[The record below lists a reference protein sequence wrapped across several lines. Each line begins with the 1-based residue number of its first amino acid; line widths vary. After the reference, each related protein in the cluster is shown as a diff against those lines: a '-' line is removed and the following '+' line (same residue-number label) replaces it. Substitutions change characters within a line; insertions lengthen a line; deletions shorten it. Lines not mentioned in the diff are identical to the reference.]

1 MKTTNIQQGMT
12 LIELLIVVA
21 IMGILAAV
29 AYPSYTDHVVR
40 SNRAEAQRELTRL
53 ANLQEQYFI
62 DHRAYTT
69 DMKKLG
75 MPADPYIT
83 GSNNY
88 SIDALVV
95 GAKFSLV
102 ATAKNVQ
109 ATKDS
114 DCATLTIDETGKKTA
129 TSATCWEQ

>member
-1 MKTTNIQQGMT
+1 MIKLNMQQGMT

-40 SNRAEAQRELTRL
+40 SNRAEAQRELIRL

-62 DHRAYTT
+62 DHRSYTA
-69 DMKKLG
+69 DMTKLG

-83 GSNNY
+83 QSNNY

-102 ATAKNVQ
+102 ATAKNEQ
-109 ATKDS
+109 AIQDS
-114 DCATLTIDETGKKTA
+114 ICATLTIEDTGKKTA
-129 TSATCWEQ
+129 TSVSCWEQ